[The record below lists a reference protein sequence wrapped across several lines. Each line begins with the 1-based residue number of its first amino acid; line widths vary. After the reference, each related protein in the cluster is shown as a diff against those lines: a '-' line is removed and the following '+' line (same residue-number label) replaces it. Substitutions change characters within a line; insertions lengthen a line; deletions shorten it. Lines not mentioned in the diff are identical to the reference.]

1 MLSNFNYVRLLIV
14 ICFFG
19 GFGGWRGGGGRL
31 GLLYGLFALF
41 ENARERYE
49 NHDSGDCARNKVG
62 YPFGHVYALK
72 SDKVRQCEA

>member
-19 GFGGWRGGGGRL
+19 GFSCADCLGDCF

-62 YPFGHVYALK
+62 YAFGQIHALK
-72 SDKVRQCEA
+72 AEEVR